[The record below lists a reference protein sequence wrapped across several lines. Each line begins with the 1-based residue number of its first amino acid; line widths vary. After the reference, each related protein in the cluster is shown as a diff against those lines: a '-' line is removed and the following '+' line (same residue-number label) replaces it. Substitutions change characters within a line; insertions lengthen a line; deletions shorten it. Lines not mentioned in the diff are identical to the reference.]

1 MQDIENMKLALSL
14 ARATIGQTSPN
25 PCVGAVLIKNGEI
38 IGMGAHLKAGTEH
51 AEVHAIKS
59 AGEKARNA
67 ILYVTLEPCS
77 HYGKTPPCADLIIQS
92 GISKVF
98 IATMDPNP
106 CVAGTGIEK
115 LREAG
120 IQVEVG
126 LCESEAIEI
135 NQPFFYFIKTKM
147 PFVTLKAAM
156 SLDGKIAA
164 KTGDS
169 KWITSEQS
177 RQDVQKLRH
186 EHDAI
191 LIGVNTLIKDNPFLT
206 ARLPRGGKNPIR
218 VVLDTCLKTP
228 VHSNIVQ
235 DPAAKTIIFTG
246 KSINQQ
252 KADELKKHQVEIIS
266 LPSDN
271 VAIDEVLK
279 KLGERNIMSILV
291 EGGADVHASFIEA
304 KVFQQVILY
313 IAPKIIGGR
322 NAIPFVGGEGIH
334 LMENAQNLI
343 FQKIER
349 IGSDMKIVA
358 KPHKGMEG
366 EADDVH
372 RNY

>member
-1 MQDIENMKLALSL
+1 MQDNEYMDLALSL

-25 PCVGAVLIKNGEI
+25 PCVGAILVKNGEI
-38 IGMGAHLKAGTEH
+38 VGMGAHLKAGTEH

-77 HYGKTPPCADLIIQS
+77 HYGKTPACTDLIIQS

-98 IATMDPNP
+98 IATIDPNP

-115 LREAG
+115 LRAAG
-120 IQVEVG
+120 IQVDVG
-126 LCESEAIEI
+126 LCENEANEM
-135 NQPFFYFIKTKM
+135 NEPFFHFIKTKT

-169 KWITSEQS
+169 KWITSKQS
-177 RQDVQKLRH
+177 RQDVHKLRH

-191 LIGVNTLIKDNPFLT
+191 LIGVNTLIKDNPILT
-206 ARLPRGGKNPIR
+206 ARLPQGGKNPIR
-218 VVLDTCLKTP
+218 VVLDTCLKIP
-228 VHSNIVQ
+228 VDSNIVQ
-235 DPAAKTIIFTG
+235 DSAAKTLIFTG
-246 KSINQQ
+246 KNINKQ
-252 KADELKKHQVEIIS
+252 KAEELKKQVEIIS
-266 LPSDN
+266 LPSDH
-271 VAIDEVLK
+271 VPVDQVLK
-279 KLGERNIMSILV
+279 ILGERNIMSILV
-291 EGGADVHASFIEA
+291 EGGAAIHASFIEA
-304 KVFQQVILY
+304 KAFQQVILY

-358 KPHKGMEG
+358 RPQRGMEG
-366 EADDVH
+366 E
-372 RNY
+372 